1 MTTRGTQLEQQTTLV
16 LRNLVSDTVL
26 FTFAIGLFEVA
37 VFRQVL
43 SLSPLSTFDDSL

>member
-26 FTFAIGLFEVA
+26 FTFAIGLFEA
-37 VFRQVL
+37 AIFRQVS
-43 SLSPLSTFDDSL
+43 SLSSLSALDDSL